1 LGSRGTAIGC
11 AALAAAVLLASGCK
25 PGEQAKPAPGAS
37 APAAPAPA
45 AREPSAPGDA
55 FVELRDGLVTVECQA
70 APRGLVVEKLARE
83 AGFEIF
89 GDLDARPLTL
99 DLRAQPVEVVLGALL
114 EDLPYSAQWR
124 FDPKADRHV
133 LARLQLGDATAA
145 AAPAPLTPEQKKREQ
160 IAERVRSRLR
170 EIREKSGS
178 EEQKAELAARREE
191 RARNEADLLEQV
203 RSSNPDMRMEAVA
216 GLDPEGDALVALM
229 DLLKNDPDAR
239 VREKAAEQAGE
250 ANGFIAC
257 AGLIDALGDR
267 EPAVV
272 LRTLDSLEFAC
283 DETVV
288 PIVRQRCGQSEN
300 EAVRERCAEAIEFLE

>member
-1 LGSRGTAIGC
+1 
-11 AALAAAVLLASGCK
+11 
-25 PGEQAKPAPGAS
+25 
-37 APAAPAPA
+37 
-45 AREPSAPGDA
+45 
-55 FVELRDGLVTVECQA
+55 VELRDGLVTVECQA

-83 AGFEIF
+83 ANFEIF
-89 GDLDARPLTL
+89 GDLDSRPLTL
-99 DLRAQPVEVVLGALL
+99 DLRAQPLEAVLAALL
-114 EDLPYSAQWR
+114 EDLPYGAQWKY
-124 FDPKADRHV
+124 DAKADRHV
-133 LARLQLGDATAA
+133 LARLQLGDASADNAHA
-145 AAPAPLTPEQKKREQ
+145 AAPVTPEQKKRHEL
-160 IAERVRSRLR
+160 AEKVRARLR
-170 EIREKSGS
+170 EVREKRGS

-191 RARNEADLLEQV
+191 RARSEADLLEQV

-216 GLDPEGDALVALM
+216 GLDPEGDALVAVM

-283 DETVV
+283 DETVA

-300 EAVRERCAEAIEFLE
+300 QAVRERCSEAIEFLE